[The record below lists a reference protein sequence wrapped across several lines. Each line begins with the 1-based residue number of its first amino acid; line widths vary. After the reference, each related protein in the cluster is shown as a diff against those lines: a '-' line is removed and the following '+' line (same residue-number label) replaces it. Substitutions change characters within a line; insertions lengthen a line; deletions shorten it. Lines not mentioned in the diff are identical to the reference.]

1 MNEISNNIKMI
12 EEIKKIIIN
21 SRQKITY
28 EINNTMLIAYWN
40 IGRIIIENEQKGHI
54 KSRIW

>member
-40 IGRIIIENEQKGHI
+40 IGRIIIENEQKSHI